1 MNEWAGQLTI
11 AQVVDGQAVW
21 ETLSQAETRP
31 SIEPVRVTPRQWAIL
46 RFLAEYR
53 REHSGMP
60 TYAEIAAA
68 AGMAARSG
76 VQYQLDQLEAK
87 GLLERGRGRYAAI
100 RLNVLL

>member
-1 MNEWAGQLTI
+1 MSEWADRLTI
-11 AQVVDGQAVW
+11 ARVVDGQAVW
-21 ETLSQAETRP
+21 ETLSQAEARP
-31 SIEPVRVTPRQWAIL
+31 AIEPVRVTPRQWAIL

-53 REHSGMP
+53 RQHNGMP

-68 AGMAARSG
+68 AGMTARSG

-100 RLNVLL
+100 RLNVAL